1 MIEKSSFHFFDLSK
15 NCHLYHYA
23 GNNPITYTDPN
34 GKSDIDFQ
42 FWSFLAQYTSGQDH
56 FFCKLM
62 QLNFMPKDF
71 NNIDSII
78 QKLSKIEYASGQYEN
93 IVIKN
98 HYNEKFIHSICLES
112 DPIKALGCAM
122 PRGMY
127 NCDNYYDPNQP
138 KNEVITNIGNIADGL
153 SLAGEVIGNL
163 SKGHVGDIS
172 LQYIKIEGSVLE
184 WNLYS
189 VSLDPATGQPIKKLF
204 NKDEALEY
212 IKENKERFE
221 NEEIYYK
228 AFKSIFD

>member
-1 MIEKSSFHFFDLSK
+1 MKICPT

-93 IVIKN
+93 VVIKELTF
-98 HYNEKFIHSICLES
+98 YIT
-112 DPIKALGCAM
+112 
-122 PRGMY
+122 
-127 NCDNYYDPNQP
+127 
-138 KNEVITNIGNIADGL
+138 VIEIMT
-153 SLAGEVIGNL
+153 V
-163 SKGHVGDIS
+163 K
-172 LQYIKIEGSVLE
+172 
-184 WNLYS
+184 
-189 VSLDPATGQPIKKLF
+189 
-204 NKDEALEY
+204 
-212 IKENKERFE
+212 IKELLKE
-221 NEEIYYK
+221 
-228 AFKSIFD
+228 KSGNYQEPVLCFCFFLAIKL